1 MNKIAKLK
9 NELQPADTAPENSLF
24 SNVAQIIEKRK
35 INIVSTVNS
44 QIVLMFWEIGTYIN
58 TTILGLERAEY
69 GKKIVATLS
78 RQLMEKYGNEYY
90 LRNIRRMMQFAAQ
103 FPDFKKVSTVSA
115 QLSWSHIQELLPLK
129 TIEEKLYYAEE
140 VNKGF
145 LGVRDLRHLIA
156 RKAFLRQNNAN
167 LQLTRQSE
175 IPFNA
180 FKDPVILDTL
190 GLKDN
195 YLEGD
200 LEQAILRDIE
210 TFILEFGVGFTFV
223 ARQKRIAIE
232 NDDYHIDLLFYN
244 RDIRRLVAIELKI
257 GKFKPAYKGQ
267 MELYLNW
274 LNQYDRRQGEE
285 APIGVILCTDA
296 NRKVAEL
303 MELDKS
309 GIAVA
314 EYWTKLPPKEQFE
327 SKIQEIMAEA
337 KERLDRRKWLGM
349 SNVPKQINYF
359 LEESSDETD
368 DKD

>member
-1 MNKIAKLK
+1 
-9 NELQPADTAPENSLF
+9 
-24 SNVAQIIEKRK
+24 
-35 INIVSTVNS
+35 
-44 QIVLMFWEIGTYIN
+44 MFWEIGKYIN
-58 TTILGLERAEY
+58 SAVLGMERAEY
-69 GKKIVATLS
+69 GKKIVSALCT
-78 RQLMEKYGNEYY
+78 QLQQKYGKEYY
-90 LRNIRRMMQFAAQ
+90 ERNVRRMMQFAEQ
-103 FPDFKKVSTVSA
+103 FPDFEKVSTLWT
-115 QLSWSHIQELLPLK
+115 QLSWSHIRELLPLK

-145 LGVRDLRHLIA
+145 LGVRDLQHIIA
-156 RKAFLRQNNAN
+156 RKAFLRRNNAN
-167 LQLTRQSE
+167 LQLTRQSK

-190 GLKDN
+190 GLKDGF
-195 YLEGD
+195 LEED

-210 TFILEFGVGFTFV
+210 NFILEFGVGFTFV
-223 ARQKRIAIE
+223 ARQKRIPIE
-232 NDDYHIDLLFYN
+232 DDDYKIDLLFYN
-244 RDIRRLVAIELKI
+244 RDLKRLVAIDLKI
-257 GKFKPAYKGQ
+257 GKFKPSYKGK

-274 LNQYDRRQGEE
+274 LNQYDRREGEE
-285 APIGVILCTDA
+285 APIGLILCTDA

-337 KERLDRRKWLGM
+337 KERIERRKLLVT
-349 SNVPKQINYF
+349 SNVQKQINYF

-368 DKD
+368 DTD